1 MYVCVLTYICTG
13 FAQHLDCLDKLTK
26 EMQRL
31 VVEHSGLLSA
41 SMAKAA
47 RHMVYTYI
55 CMYISINIYMFVYIY
70 TYICVCVY
78 IYI

>member
-1 MYVCVLTYICTG
+1 MYVCVFTHIRTG

-47 RHMVYTYI
+47 RHMVYVYV
-55 CMYISINIYMFVYIY
+55 CMYIYMCIYTYTYVYIY
-70 TYICVCVY
+70 LY